1 MHRRAPPALGGC
13 AGKAS
18 TLPPSN
24 LAMCFML
31 MCARSLMWAKSV
43 EFGSWASMLGK
54 RFHAAKLLGRCTRDL
69 PVESRSSLPSMH
81 LASSSPPE
89 QRRNPGRDFKAL
101 LESWKTRNIFGK
113 QPSALFHIR

>member
-1 MHRRAPPALGGC
+1 MHRRAPPLGGC

-31 MCARSLMWAKSV
+31 MCERALMWAKSV

-54 RFHAAKLLGRCTRDL
+54 RFHAARWLGRWARGL
-69 PVESRSSLPSMH
+69 PVESRSA
-81 LASSSPPE
+81 LASMMRPHHLPTLTAILVAISRICSKAGKPE
-89 QRRNPGRDFKAL
+89 K
-101 LESWKTRNIFGK
+101 
-113 QPSALFHIR
+113 